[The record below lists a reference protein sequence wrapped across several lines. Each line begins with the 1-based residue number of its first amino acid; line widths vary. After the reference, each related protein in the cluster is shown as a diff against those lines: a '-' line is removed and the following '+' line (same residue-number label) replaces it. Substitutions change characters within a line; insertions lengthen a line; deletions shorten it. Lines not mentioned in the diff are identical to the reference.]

1 MRLVK
6 AIHGLHPSGRLKPSR
21 FAPGESVSLVT
32 FSFAQA
38 NVAQRSNSRRLAR
51 RASAASQ
58 EKVTRRKGETGSGPV
73 RFICGVRSNSLLTLK
88 QLATQI
94 EGKPVFDFALA
105 HARREQG
112 EQLAQ
117 GCFAGH
123 AAAAD

>member
-1 MRLVK
+1 MPFFGTPFLGKQR
-6 AIHGLHPSGRLKPSR
+6 
-21 FAPGESVSLVT
+21 
-32 FSFAQA
+32 

-51 RASAASQ
+51 RASKASQ

-88 QLATQI
+88 QLAAQI

-105 HARREQG
+105 HARRKQG